1 MKLLFDKMA
10 LDLTDPKMQKIVDMN
25 TDIVVHNGQFHADD
39 AFSVALVLIVREC
52 FNDTR
57 LAEAVICEM
66 VHRQSVASIIE
77 NSPEDLGENPLF
89 LDMKDGDFDHHFND
103 PEKLINVVYEGKE
116 QPKGVPYTKSTL
128 ATFGTIWMNS
138 DVGKCF
144 DCVGFKIPKGVLETQ
159 HVNLKSIHET
169 IYWKHISSI
178 DLRDNFG
185 KKYESPISDIIRNM
199 NFGSST
205 DDCIYAVPEKYKKAN
220 PNDDRGFK
228 LFINAVLICK
238 NILEGWIFHEQQ
250 FYHSIEMLFKPFV
263 EFKFSNKNGNEY
275 VVLKENEEKETSV
288 NLDAVK
294 LLFPDVKFLINETPD
309 VRGNTYRAVVI
320 DSEVWKFPEQYLET
334 PAEGQQFM
342 HAQRF
347 LTTFDTLDNLHKFA
361 DNV

>member
-1 MKLLFDKMA
+1 MKLLFDKLA
-10 LDLTDPKMQKIVDMN
+10 LDLTDPKMEKIVDMN
-25 TDIVVHNGQFHADD
+25 THIIVHNGQFHADD

-57 LAEAVICEM
+57 LAEETICEM
-66 VHRQSVASIIE
+66 VHRQSVAAIVE
-77 NSPEDLGENPLF
+77 NGPLDLGKFPLF
-89 LDMKDGDFDHHFND
+89 LDMKDGDFDHHFDD
-103 PEKLINVVYEGKE
+103 PEKLIKVSYGGAE
-116 QPKGVPYTKSTL
+116 QPKDIPYLESTL

-138 DVGKCF
+138 SVGKCF
-144 DCVGFKIPKGVLETQ
+144 DSICSKIPKGVLETQ

-169 IYWKHISSI
+169 IYWKHISRI

-185 KKYESPISDIIRNM
+185 KKYDSPISDIIRNM

-205 DDCIYAVPEKYKKAN
+205 DDCIYTVPEKFKKEN
-220 PNDDRGFK
+220 PNEDRGFK
-228 LFINAVLICK
+228 LFINAVLVCK

-250 FYHSIEMLFKPFV
+250 FYHSIETLFRPFV
-263 EFKFSNKNGNEY
+263 EFKFSNVKGNKY
-275 VVLKENEEKETSV
+275 IVLKENEEKETSI
-288 NLDAVK
+288 NLEAIK
-294 LLFPDVKFLINETPD
+294 MLFPDIKFLINENPD

-342 HAQRF
+342 HTQRF
-347 LTTFDTLDNLHKFA
+347 LATFDTLESLHKFA